1 MGPNTCPPPP
11 APRGAVHPHGHVG
24 CGATEPWISTLHD
37 GRAAGCAARLDAG
50 RDTVK
55 TRPWFEPE

>member
-24 CGATEPWISTLHD
+24 WEPQSRGSQHFMTAEPLDVLPGWMQEETL
-37 GRAAGCAARLDAG
+37 
-50 RDTVK
+50 
-55 TRPWFEPE
+55 